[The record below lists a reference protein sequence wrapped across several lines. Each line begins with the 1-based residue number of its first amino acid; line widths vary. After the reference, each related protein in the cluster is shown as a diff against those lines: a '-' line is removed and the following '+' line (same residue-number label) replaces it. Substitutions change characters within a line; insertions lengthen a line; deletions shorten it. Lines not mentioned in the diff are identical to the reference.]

1 MEVYLVGKGKFGP
14 AALLA
19 AALEPGLKR
28 ILLESS
34 VLSFTSILES
44 PLQSGN
50 ENAIVPG
57 ILSHFDLPDL
67 VPMLGNRR
75 LFRISNINLSSPQ
88 ARNPSLILRGEGWS
102 LKRTAPQFYSEN
114 NF

>member
-1 MEVYLVGKGKFGP
+1 VGKGKFGP

-19 AALEPGLKR
+19 AALEPGFKR
-28 ILLESS
+28 VLLESS
-34 VLSFTSILES
+34 VLSFASILES

-57 ILSHFDLPDL
+57 VLSHFDLPDL
-67 VPMLGNRR
+67 VPMLGSRS
-75 LFRISNINLSSPQ
+75 LFLVSNINASGSQ

-102 LKRTAPQFYSEN
+102 LQRTAPKFYSEN